1 MLNKH
6 ISEEIEGVVVTLATA
21 TNEDSGRND
30 DTARVYNEAFK
41 VVKPKPP
48 AIEVDV
54 PVRNRDII
62 SRFWIE
68 VCLCCVVMKLLKSG
82 IWRNNSNQ

>member
-1 MLNKH
+1 MLNIKH
-6 ISEEIEGVVVTLATA
+6 ISEEIEGVQLLHLSQQPMKTG
-21 TNEDSGRND
+21 NDGND

-62 SRFWIE
+62 PRFWIE
-68 VCLCCVVMKLLKSG
+68 VCLCCRRCKRSF
-82 IWRNNSNQ
+82 